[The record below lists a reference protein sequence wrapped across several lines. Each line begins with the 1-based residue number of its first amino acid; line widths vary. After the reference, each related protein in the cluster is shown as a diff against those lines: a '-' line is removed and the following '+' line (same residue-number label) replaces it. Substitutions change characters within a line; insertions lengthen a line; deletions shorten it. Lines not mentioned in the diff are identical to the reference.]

1 MKKNFI
7 AMTNFSNG
15 KDPAIYEAIIDTARN
30 VEGVKLVS
38 YEPEAGFNRTVVNMV
53 GEAEALKGMLI
64 NMVRKTMELID
75 MEKQVGS
82 HPRIGAMD
90 SVSIYPTKDSS
101 VEDVHAYI
109 KELGKTLYEELGV
122 PIYFSGASASS
133 EARKDHTLL
142 RKGGYEGLRDLLL
155 EIKDDPSRAEEYAIR
170 KPEYSVDG
178 LLHKTAG
185 GTMLFA
191 VEEVPS
197 HHNVFLSTEDVSI
210 AKKIARTIRASSGG
224 LVQITAIG
232 IKFEERKEAVVSFNV
247 MDTRKTCIT
256 VPFEMIKREAA
267 KYGVSVIGSEVVG
280 IVRLAPLIEVAMDTL
295 RLENFDLSHIIDM
308 HLM

>member
-15 KDPAIYEAIIDTARN
+15 EDPAIYEAILDTARN
-30 VEGVKLVS
+30 VEGVSLVS

-53 GEAEALKGMLI
+53 GEAEALEGMLI
-64 NMVRKTMELID
+64 NMTRKTMELVD
-75 MEKQVGS
+75 MEHQKGS

-90 SVSIYPTKDSS
+90 TISIYPTQDSS

-109 KELGKTLYEELGV
+109 KALGKTLFDELGL

-155 EIKDDPSRAEEYAIR
+155 EIKDDPSKAEEYAVR
-170 KPEYSVDG
+170 KPEYSTDG

-210 AKKIARTIRASSGG
+210 AKKIAKTIRASSGG
-224 LVQITAIG
+224 LAQVTAIG
-232 IKFEERKEAVVSFNV
+232 MKFAERKEAVVSFNV
-247 MDTRKTCIT
+247 KDTRKTGINI
-256 VPFEMIKREAA
+256 PFEMIKREAE
-267 KYGVSVIGSEVVG
+267 KHGVSVVGSEVVG
-280 IVRLAPLIEVAMDTL
+280 IVRLAPLIESVMDTL
-295 RLENFDLSHIIDM
+295 QLENFDLSHIIDM